1 MAVIS
6 TKQFLDMKK
15 IILVV
20 FILCFG
26 IELSAQK
33 YSFIPAEL
41 TPIPSSEFQK
51 PKQPIDLVYKEDGTK
66 ITYTDAIK
74 LVASQK
80 AIPTLFVDKTGSN
93 KALVI
98 SENIQ
103 IDYPGMPDHLKSLG
117 YSYGNPDSD
126 IVLIHSQ
133 GSPNLILSTWLF
145 EKNAVRLS
153 KTVGDHFWVNVKQ
166 NQMINLD
173 EFRNRQLSFD
183 ETKEYVTKTSKILWE
198 IVNYFKSQNKKVYL
212 LGASGGA
219 FVITDM
225 IATYGNI
232 ADGYVIM
239 TGRLD
244 MNDEMW
250 IPRSKGEVWHFN
262 KDGKT
267 IYKVDPP
274 TSILAKNINLS
285 QAAGA
290 YKRYT
295 EELKGVDLSNVIYLY
310 GKTDDKVGALLEH
323 EIEFLKSHGALVI
336 ASNGGHSLSRKYLEI
351 LVRLMLLD

>member
-1 MAVIS
+1 
-6 TKQFLDMKK
+6 MKK

-26 IELSAQK
+26 IEISAQN
-33 YSFIPAEL
+33 YSFIPADL
-41 TPIPSSEFQK
+41 TSIPSSEFQK
-51 PKQPIDLVYKEDGTK
+51 PKQPIDLVYLEDGTK
-66 ITYTDAIK
+66 IAFAEAIK
-74 LVASQK
+74 LVASQR
-80 AIPTLFVDKTGSN
+80 AIPTLFVDKSGAY

-98 SENIQ
+98 SKNIQ
-103 IDYPGMPDHLKSLG
+103 IEYPGIPDHLKNLG
-117 YSYGNPDSD
+117 YGYGNSDSD

-145 EKNAVRLS
+145 EKNAARLS

-173 EFRNRQLSFD
+173 EFKNTQLSFD
-183 ETKEYVTKTSKILWE
+183 ETKEYVTKSSKILRE
-198 IVNYFKSQNKKVYL
+198 IVSFFKSQNKKVYL

-219 FVITDM
+219 FQITDM
-225 IATYGNI
+225 IAIYGNI
-232 ADGYVIM
+232 ADGYLIM
-239 TGRLD
+239 TARLD
-244 MNDEMW
+244 MNDEIW
-250 IPRSKGEVWHFN
+250 KPRARGEIWHFN

-267 IYKVDPP
+267 IYKADPP
-274 TSILAKNINLS
+274 TSILEKNINLL

-295 EELKGVDLSNVIYLY
+295 EELEEVDLSNVIYLY
-310 GKTDDKVGALLEH
+310 GKTDDKVGSLQEY

-336 ASNGGHSLSRKYLEI
+336 DSNGGHSSAKKYREVLI
-351 LVRLMLLD
+351 RLMLLN